1 MHMKNPFVLSPKVD
15 KELFCDR
22 ESELQDLLRI
32 VTNGANATLISP
44 RRMGKTGLIYR
55 LFDEIKEQKMDID
68 TFYVDIYA
76 TQNTEDFVTAF
87 AEAIVE
93 AYQKKIP
100 VLKKLLKAIGGM
112 KPTLSFDKLTG
123 SPELSLT
130 FNSDDEKLTTL
141 KNIFNFLD
149 NHDKPVIV
157 AFDEFQQIREY
168 KGVYMEAVLRTH
180 IQMLKNVNFIF
191 CGSRRHMMID
201 MFINARKPFYCSTM
215 PVNLGKISTDKY
227 SEFIN
232 RLFESNGKAIEPEAV
247 EFILDFTRCH
257 TFYTQSLCNFIF
269 QNSKRNITLA
279 DARNLAAQLL
289 SLNETIFLQYR
300 SLLTTQQWNFL
311 KAIAKEGSVLQPM
324 SSKFLSKYSIGT
336 PANSQRLLS
345 SLIEKDLILD
355 EISIN
360 KSEYFVYDVFFSR
373 WLENN

>member
-1 MHMKNPFVLSPKVD
+1 MKNPFVLSPKVD

-22 ESELQDLLRI
+22 ENELQTLLRV

-55 LFDEIKEQKMDID
+55 LFDEIKEQKMNID
-68 TFYVDIYA
+68 TLYVDIYA
-76 TQNTEDFVTAF
+76 TLTTEDFITVF
-87 AEAIVE
+87 AEAIFE
-93 AYQKKIP
+93 TYQKKTP

-130 FNSDDEKLTTL
+130 FNSEDEKLTTL
-141 KNIFNFLD
+141 KNIFKFLE

-168 KGVYMEAVLRTH
+168 KGIYMEAVLRTH
-180 IQMLKNVNFIF
+180 IQMLRNVNFIF
-191 CGSRRHMMID
+191 CGSRRHLMID

-215 PVNLGKISTDKY
+215 PVNLGKIDADKY

-232 RLFESNGKAIEPEAV
+232 RLFTSNGKTIEPEAIN
-247 EFILDFTRCH
+247 FIIEFTRCH
-257 TFYTQSLCNFIF
+257 TFYTQSLCNHIF
-269 QNSKRNITLA
+269 QNSKRQITLT

-289 SLNETIFLQYR
+289 ALNETIFLQYR

-311 KAIAKEGSVLQPM
+311 KAIAKEGSISQPT
-324 SSKFLSKYSIGT
+324 SGKFLSKYSIGT
-336 PANSQRLLS
+336 AANSQRLLS

-373 WLENN
+373 WLESN